1 MDSFKMLSNLAASMV
16 GSKSTFTNQNSQA
29 TIMEDMTSG
38 QYILF
43 LVILLLLII
52 VVNYIGAL
60 LFNMS
65 VVKIMPSVKP
75 IDTLHF
81 FILNI
86 VLHMLFC

>member
-1 MDSFKMLSNLAASMV
+1 MDSYKGLSNLASSMV
-16 GSKSTFTNQNSQA
+16 ISKSPFTNQTNIQ
-29 TIMEDMTSG
+29 DMTPG

-43 LVILLLLII
+43 IIILLLLILL
-52 VVNYIGAL
+52 VNYIGSV

-65 VVKIMPSVKP
+65 VVKIMPSIKP

>member
-1 MDSFKMLSNLAASMV
+1 MYSFQVLIDAAKSILGVKSSFSNQ
-16 GSKSTFTNQNSQA
+16 TNQVNL
-29 TIMEDMTSG
+29 ENMTPG

-43 LVILLLLII
+43 IIILLLLIAL
-52 VVNYIGAL
+52 VNFIGAT

-65 VVKIMPSVKP
+65 VVKIMPSIKS